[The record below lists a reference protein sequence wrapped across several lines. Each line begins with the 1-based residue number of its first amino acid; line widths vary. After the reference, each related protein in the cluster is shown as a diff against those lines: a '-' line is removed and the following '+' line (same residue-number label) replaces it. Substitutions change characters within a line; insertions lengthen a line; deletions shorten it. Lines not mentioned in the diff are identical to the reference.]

1 MIHWALQNLSVEHI
15 QPLSMFIM
23 FATRFS
29 SYIYN
34 AIKYFVCILFSA
46 WLRFVLHIR
55 IAMSQTCMFIAYR
68 KFFDTRHSLIGR
80 DHVDIDKFK
89 LVQLQRRVQR
99 DGYNCGVLCLKVCMH
114 VTNLYLM
121 HVLITLSCIDDR
133 ATT

>member
-1 MIHWALQNLSVEHI
+1 MAKMCV
-15 QPLSMFIM
+15 
-23 FATRFS
+23 TYKY
-29 SYIYN
+29 SY
-34 AIKYFVCILFSA
+34 S
-46 WLRFVLHIR
+46 
-55 IAMSQTCMFIAYR
+55 MSQPCMFIAYR

-114 VTNLYLM
+114 VTNLYFM
-121 HVLITLSCIDDR
+121 HVLITLSCIGDR